1 MIAFTERRRWRPP
14 YQTGKS
20 EHVHA
25 KHYKHNEDRRMAPG
39 VCGNGSVLLSHSENV
54 VTRIGT
60 HTHTE
65 LLLNQWTDFEIISQE
80 CSLGNPLPKLLKQFR
95 SVEQNGHQS
104 KKFKKTF
111 KGLLLSNQLMDF
123 EIIIQECLLGEPG
136 IKIN

>member
-1 MIAFTERRRWRPP
+1 
-14 YQTGKS
+14 
-20 EHVHA
+20 
-25 KHYKHNEDRRMAPG
+25 MAPG

-54 VTRIGT
+54 VTRIGIHI

-104 KKFKKTF
+104 KKLKKNNL
-111 KGLLLSNQLMDF
+111 KGLLLLNQWMDF

-136 IKIN
+136 IKINQTVPFR